1 MHELS
6 SSSSL
11 LFYSSSLKKLSWL
24 TLVPAERCLS
34 STAGIQ
40 VHRPL
45 AQFNFIAYLSLKS
58 YDSWGQR
65 QIHGCKVKEKNR
77 IDLKTAFRKELER
90 GIDRNSESVKRGKYT
105 GREEKSVS
113 PQGKGLYRALII
125 WSSDVKD
132 KALCPKAC
140 DSGKTAALYLGLP
153 CWGESLGDRTRGR
166 AVPFQQAWT
175 INLPPGWS
183 AIFPIL

>member
-1 MHELS
+1 MAHISARRTMPKLHSRHPGPS
-6 SSSSL
+6 S
-11 LFYSSSLKKLSWL
+11 FG
-24 TLVPAERCLS
+24 T
-34 STAGIQ
+34 IQ
-40 VHRPL
+40 FHRI
-45 AQFNFIAYLSLKS
+45 FVSKS

-166 AVPFQQAWT
+166 AVPCQQAWT